1 MGSSYKIV
9 NLSRDIILSDNAVI
23 ADTLSGRIKG
33 LLGRK
38 KFKSGEALVIK
49 PCNSVHTFFM
59 SFSIDLL
66 FVDRQDRIVK
76 IVQAMPPFRL
86 SSISLNA
93 AYVIELPAG
102 IISSTQTKIGDRIR
116 LIPANFYTPGV

>member
-1 MGSSYKIV
+1 MGPSCKII
-9 NLSRDIILSDNAVI
+9 NLTRDITLSDNAVI

-33 LLGRK
+33 LIGRK
-38 KFKSGEALVIK
+38 KLKSGEALVIK

-66 FVDRQDRIVK
+66 FVDSQERIVK

-93 AYVIELPAG
+93 SYVIELPAG

>member
-1 MGSSYKIV
+1 MGSSYKII
-9 NLSRDIILSDNAVI
+9 NLSRDITLSDNAVI

-38 KFKSGEALVIK
+38 KLKEGEALVIK

-59 SFSIDLL
+59 RFSIDLL
-66 FVDRQDRIVK
+66 FVDRQERIVK

-86 SSISLNA
+86 SSISFSA
-93 AYVIELPAG
+93 SYVIELPAG
-102 IISSTQTKIGDRIR
+102 SISSTQTKIGDRIS
-116 LIPANFYTPGV
+116 LI

>member
-9 NLSRDIILSDNAVI
+9 NLSRDITLSDNAVI
-23 ADTLSGRIKG
+23 ADTLSARIKG

-38 KFKSGEALVIK
+38 KLGEGEALVIK
-49 PCNSVHTFFM
+49 PCNSVHNFFM
-59 SFSIDLL
+59 RFSIDLL

-93 AYVIELPAG
+93 SYVIELPAG

>member
-1 MGSSYKIV
+1 MGLSCKII
-9 NLSRDIILSDNAVI
+9 NLTRNITLSDNAVI
-23 ADTLSGRIKG
+23 SDTLSGRIKG
-33 LLGRK
+33 LIGRK
-38 KFKSGEALVIK
+38 KLKSGQALVIK

-66 FVDRQDRIVK
+66 FVDKQERIVK

-93 AYVIELPAG
+93 SYVIELPAG
-102 IISSTQTKIGDRIR
+102 SISSTQTKIGDRIS
-116 LIPANFYTPGV
+116 IT